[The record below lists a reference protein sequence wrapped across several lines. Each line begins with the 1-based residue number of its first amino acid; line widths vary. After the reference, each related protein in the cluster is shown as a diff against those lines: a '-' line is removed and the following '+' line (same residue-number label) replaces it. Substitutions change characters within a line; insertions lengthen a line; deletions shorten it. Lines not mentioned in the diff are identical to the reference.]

1 MKPLKVL
8 ELCELTEASG
18 EICHSTLMIFIKN
31 ARVWKLL
38 ERQVVIRLFTL
49 MAYWVSGGQGIGLQ
63 GPRWLRDG
71 STGSQVVK
79 GLCYSRGGATR
90 LG

>member
-1 MKPLKVL
+1 MKVL

-38 ERQVVIRLFTL
+38 ERQVMIRLFTL
-49 MAYWVSGGQGIGLQ
+49 MTFMSAYWVSGGQGMGLQ
-63 GPRWLRDG
+63 GPRW
-71 STGSQVVK
+71 
-79 GLCYSRGGATR
+79 
-90 LG
+90 